1 MPQIEPP
8 QSRILEEFR
17 EVQETISPIDIEDS
31 LSTPPITPPPE
42 PEIIEKQIQVS
53 KPEIK
58 IYKPR
63 KPIKKL
69 KPSTPP
75 MDRLFEFFYGFI
87 YAKDNIEVEFRVLGA
102 ESILLVCSGFL

>member
-1 MPQIEPP
+1 MPQIEPQ

-17 EVQETISPIDIEDS
+17 EVQKTISPIDIEDN

-42 PEIIEKQIQVS
+42 SEIIEVQIQVP

-69 KPSTPP
+69 KPKTPP
-75 MDRLFEFFYGFI
+75 IDRLFDFFDGLY
-87 YAKDNIEVEFRVLGA
+87 YYLASCKR
-102 ESILLVCSGFL
+102 